1 MPDAVP
7 LQKKLNDIVVDL
19 HTLDSKISLIAQKIK
34 MIEKNEEVIGRTI
47 VMHNEKLRGIESAQ
61 ASTPSDAV
69 SQAAGAESARL
80 DQSQGAD
87 IEELKRQVAALK
99 AQAVSR
105 KEFSELRYTLDS
117 INPLEFIT
125 VAQARALIEE
135 EVAKRS
141 GKKPGF

>member
-87 IEELKRQVAALK
+87 FGELKRTRCPEAFRCASQWCGL
-99 AQAVSR
+99 
-105 KEFSELRYTLDS
+105 
-117 INPLEFIT
+117 
-125 VAQARALIEE
+125 
-135 EVAKRS
+135 
-141 GKKPGF
+141 

>member
-1 MPDAVP
+1 MPEPVT
-7 LQKKLNDIVVDL
+7 LQKKLNDIVVDI

-61 ASTPSDAV
+61 ASSPNSAV
-69 SQAAGAESARL
+69 SQAAGAESARM
-80 DQSQGAD
+80 DQNQVAD

-99 AQAVSR
+99 AQAVTK
-105 KEFSELRYTLDS
+105 KEFSELRYTVDS

-135 EVAKRS
+135 EVTKRS
-141 GKKPGF
+141 GR